1 MINLSSVGHCL
12 KWNNQSVSNYNRS
25 VNLNRDSG
33 WPGFSSARLFG
44 DGGFCKENPSWLSPS
59 FGQCLSRR
67 FPVFVVKGTAASS
80 ICVFSVDILS
90 RFWGLSKNLLFDF
103 QKDDWLRYEIFGSF
117 SRNLFSIQDFAQ
129 NGWDAQRLLLKLLLS
144 LHTVSFLESLSFE
157 SLCENVCFEKIFWD
171 FTGDL
176 WEFMPLVAAH
186 QIGRFCGW
194 DYWYACRLLNKCGL
208 RFLWLFEIV
217 SAKF

>member
-103 QKDDWLRYEIFGSF
+103 QKDDSMIDYDMRFLEVFLGTCSPFRILPKMVEIPSDFYWNF
-117 SRNLFSIQDFAQ
+117 FFLCIQYLF
-129 NGWDAQRLLLKLLLS
+129 LS
-144 LHTVSFLESLSFE
+144 LWALSHSVKMFVLRRFFEISLGIFE
-157 SLCENVCFEKIFWD
+157 SSCSW
-171 FTGDL
+171 
-176 WEFMPLVAAH
+176 
-186 QIGRFCGW
+186 
-194 DYWYACRLLNKCGL
+194 
-208 RFLWLFEIV
+208 
-217 SAKF
+217 